1 MTTSNKNK
9 WDLRYLH
16 ADHVQYPVAE
26 ILSENAFLL
35 PKTGKALDVACGM
48 GANALF
54 LARHGLVTDAWDSS
68 DVAIKKLNVFA
79 NGKKLPLT
87 PKVLDIKPVHLKAA
101 SYDVIVISKFL
112 DRDLC
117 AKITDSLKPGGLIF
131 YQTFTQEKTSL
142 QGPNNPDFLLAKKE
156 LLNLFS
162 RLNVVYYREN
172 GKLGNIAK
180 GIRNQAL
187 FIGQKP

>member
-35 PKTGKALDVACGM
+35 PKTGKALDLACGM

-54 LARHGLVTDAWDSS
+54 LAHHGLVTDAWDSS

-131 YQTFTQEKTSL
+131 YQTFTQEKTTL

>member
-26 ILSENAFLL
+26 ILSENAYLL
-35 PKTGKALDVACGM
+35 PGSGKALDLACGM

-54 LARHGLVTDAWDSS
+54 LAHHGLVTDAWDSS
-68 DVAIKKLNVFA
+68 DVAIKKLTVFA
-79 NGKKLPLT
+79 SGKKLPLT
-87 PKVLDIKPVHLKAA
+87 PKVLDIKPVHLKADA
-101 SYDVIVISKFL
+101 YDVIVVSKFL

-117 AKITDSLKPGGLIF
+117 AKITDSLKPGGLMF
-131 YQTFTQEKTSL
+131 YQTFTQEKTTL
-142 QGPNNPDFLLAKKE
+142 QGPSNPDFLLAKKE
-156 LLNLFS
+156 LLHLFS
-162 RLNVVYYREN
+162 CLNVVYYREN
-172 GKLGNIAK
+172 GKLGNIAQ

>member
-35 PKTGKALDVACGM
+35 PKTGKALDLACGM

-54 LARHGLVTDAWDSS
+54 LAHHGLVTDAWDSS